1 MKDPKE
7 LLAQMTLEE
16 KVAMCDGK
24 DFWHLK
30 GIERLGIPEIMVCDG
45 PHGLRK
51 KDYERKGSSL
61 SASVPS
67 ICFPTAVTT
76 ACSWD
81 PDLLEKM
88 GKALGG
94 KCLEEK
100 VGVLLGPGVNMK
112 RSPLCGRNFEYF
124 SEDPVLAGELAA
136 SFINGVQSRGVGT
149 SLKHFCAN
157 DQETR
162 RMNGDSVVDERALRE
177 VYLPAF
183 EIAVKKSQP
192 WTVMNSYNKINGTFG
207 SENAHTQTEILR
219 DEWGFEGAIVTDW
232 GACNERD
239 DGLLAGND
247 IEMPSSSGSGARK
260 ILNAIQSGKISE
272 EILDARVL
280 KILELIKKA
289 ADGAEK
295 AAKEGFE
302 FDEEKDH
309 ILAKEIAEQSMV
321 LLKND
326 GILPLDKSKKVAV
339 IGEMAKTPR
348 YQGAGSSQINPTH
361 LDSAY
366 DILVEAGVDASYS
379 QGYERTLA
387 KAKKNPAHIAEAVEA
402 AKAADTVLLFIGLTE
417 DYESEGFDRSHM
429 KLPDAHIELVKA
441 VSAVNKNIVVI
452 LSGGAPVEFGWDN
465 DSIRAI
471 LNSYLGGQAGAGAV
485 VDIVLGNVNP
495 CGKLAET
502 YPEKLEDNPSINNF
516 PGNLAT
522 VEYRE
527 SVYIGYRYYEKAQQP
542 VRYPFGYGLSYT
554 TFEYSGLN
562 LDKSE
567 MDENDTLSVSFRVKN
582 TGSVAGSEIAQLY
595 VGDRESTIFRPV
607 KELKGFK
614 KVYLEP
620 GEEKEITITLNKRA
634 FAFFNVKT
642 NDWCVESGDFDI
654 YVGASSADIK
664 LTGSVMVNAAPA
676 EIPDYR
682 QSAPIYYTG
691 KVQSV
696 PDDQFTAVLGRPIP
710 PTERDRSLPLTVVDS
725 FETASYTKWG
735 GRFNNAMHKM
745 IPVFVKGPG
754 ADFAIGIAT
763 QTPIRDFMSMSGGVF
778 SEKMAD
784 GLLRILNGDKPGK
797 GLRMILSDIPRAL
810 KGIGPLMKQI

>member
-1 MKDPKE
+1 
-7 LLAQMTLEE
+7 
-16 KVAMCDGK
+16 
-24 DFWHLK
+24 
-30 GIERLGIPEIMVCDG
+30 
-45 PHGLRK
+45 
-51 KDYERKGSSL
+51 
-61 SASVPS
+61 
-67 ICFPTAVTT
+67 
-76 ACSWD
+76 
-81 PDLLEKM
+81 M

-219 DEWGFEGAIVTDW
+219 DDWGFEGAIVTDW

-239 DGLLAGND
+239 DGLAAGCD
-247 IEMPSSSGSGARK
+247 IEMPCSSGGGMRK
-260 ILNAIQSGKISE
+260 ILAAIESGKISE
-272 EILDARVL
+272 DVLNERVL

-289 ADGAEK
+289 SDGAEK

-309 ILAKEIAEQSMV
+309 VLAKEIAEQSMV

-366 DILVEAGVDASYS
+366 DILVEAGVDATYS

-387 KAKKNPAHIAEAVEA
+387 KAKKNPAHIAQAVEA

-441 VSAVNKNIVVI
+441 VSAVNSNIVVI
-452 LSGGAPVEFGWDN
+452 LSGGAPVEFDWDN
-465 DSIRAI
+465 DSVRAI

-502 YPEKLEDNPSINNF
+502 YPEKLEDNPSYNNF

-527 SVYIGYRYYEKAQQP
+527 SIYIGYRYYEKAQQP

-554 TFEYSGLN
+554 TFEYSGLYI
-562 LDKSE
+562 DKTE

-582 TGSVAGSEIAQLY
+582 TGSVAGSEITQLY

-620 GEEKEITITLNKRA
+620 GEEQAITITLNRRA
-634 FAFFNVKT
+634 FAFFNVNT

-654 YVGASSADIK
+654 YVGASSADIR
-664 LTGSVMVNAAPA
+664 LTGTVKVNAAA
-676 EIPDYR
+676 ADIPDY
-682 QSAPIYYTG
+682 STTAPIYYTG

-710 PTERDRSLPLTVVDS
+710 PTERDRSTPLTVVDS
-725 FETASYTKWG
+725 FETAAYTKWG
-735 GRFNNAMHKM
+735 GRINNLMHKM

-778 SEKMAD
+778 SEKMAA